1 MAEKLFDKQ
10 GCDNVRRGEPRNK
23 AAGLGR
29 PLPGMPQ
36 RCGGKAVIL
45 KLFSPK
51 DSLTENKKAKTGIM
65 DEKTKKQLNKIR
77 RPAAKIPLMPTK
89 SACKILVVCYN
100 QNNPNTEQG
109 QRGPQCKSCG
119 PRSDSGDKSIKRTKE
134 ILLLHKG
141 VRHPL
146 DGGAARFL
154 FGQEISERRKQN
166 EH

>member
-1 MAEKLFDKQ
+1 
-10 GCDNVRRGEPRNK
+10 
-23 AAGLGR
+23 
-29 PLPGMPQ
+29 MPQ
-36 RCGGKAVIL
+36 RCGGGGKKAVIL
-45 KLFSPK
+45 KLFSQK
-51 DSLTENKKAKTGIM
+51 DSLTEKKKAKTRMM
-65 DEKTKKQLNKIR
+65 DEKAKKQLNKIR

-89 SACKILVVCYN
+89 SACKILAVCYN
-100 QNNPNTEQG
+100 QDNPNTEQG

-119 PRSDSGDKSIKRTKE
+119 PCSDSGDKSIKRTKE

>member
-1 MAEKLFDKQ
+1 MTQ
-10 GCDNVRRGEPRNK
+10 W
-23 AAGLGR
+23 
-29 PLPGMPQ
+29 
-36 RCGGKAVIL
+36 CGGKAVIL

-51 DSLTENKKAKTGIM
+51 DNLTEKKKAKTGM
-65 DEKTKKQLNKIR
+65 RNEKTKKQLNKIR
-77 RPAAKIPLMPTK
+77 RSAAKFPLRLTK
-89 SACKILVVCYN
+89 SACKILAVCYN
-100 QNNPNTEQG
+100 QNNPNMEQG

>member
-1 MAEKLFDKQ
+1 
-10 GCDNVRRGEPRNK
+10 
-23 AAGLGR
+23 
-29 PLPGMPQ
+29 MPQ

-51 DSLTENKKAKTGIM
+51 DSLTEKKKAKTGMM

-89 SACKILVVCYN
+89 SACKILAVCYN

-119 PRSDSGDKSIKRTKE
+119 PCSDSGDKSIKRTKG